1 VFFFRIGFQIPSSV
15 FTNDAMVLMANGF
28 HTTVLQRETI
38 QESVLD
44 LLAFPN
50 TVPVRGAPSQ
60 LQGHKFKQIY
70 IHCSGVVPVRGV
82 QSQLAWYIFATGH
95 NSEQCS
101 DRPPSF
107 HHCPS
112 SRSTVPVTKV

>member
-1 VFFFRIGFQIPSSV
+1 LVFCNGVCLLADNYCSQSRNHSNVCVCVCVFRISFQIPSSV

-28 HTTVLQRETI
+28 HSTILQRETI

-60 LQGHKFKQIY
+60 LQGYKFKQIY
-70 IHCSGVVPVRGV
+70 IRCSGRGT
-82 QSQLAWYIFATGH
+82 S
-95 NSEQCS
+95 
-101 DRPPSF
+101 
-107 HHCPS
+107 
-112 SRSTVPVTKV
+112 

>member
-1 VFFFRIGFQIPSSV
+1 LLADNYCSQSRNHNSVWVCVCVFFFRSSFQISSSV

-28 HTTVLQRETI
+28 HTTILQRETI

-60 LQGHKFKQIY
+60 LQGYKFKQIY
-70 IHCSGVVPVRGV
+70 IYTVLGRGT
-82 QSQLAWYIFATGH
+82 S
-95 NSEQCS
+95 
-101 DRPPSF
+101 
-107 HHCPS
+107 
-112 SRSTVPVTKV
+112 